1 MKRYIYLLFILF
13 LLNCDNERIVQLPEI
28 ENAKIT
34 EVKDVSPA
42 YIFYDE
48 TQPDSTLFNR
58 KNLIG
63 TTNWLVNVDKRLTL
77 KQAIPHIQYLQDK
90 RKKAS
95 MHKNEDAKNYF
106 TCNDTSMGSLGF
118 VEFTDVNYIFSK
130 NNIDLKTNLKINDL
144 KQIQRT
150 PKDSINFFERLSGI
164 HYVDADLKFGFEN
177 DAYIIFEA
185 PYVLNVSIKK
195 SIFFDYLNSRMENPI
210 LGNTFKFK
218 LHFSS
223 SVSFKEYISIK
234 SYLNKLDNKMY
245 IIESDEFIY

>member
-1 MKRYIYLLFILF
+1 MKRYIHLLFILF
-13 LLNCDNERIVQLPEI
+13 LLNCDKERIVQLPEI

-106 TCNDTSMGSLGF
+106 TCNDTSLGSLGF
-118 VEFTDVNYIFSK
+118 VEFTDVNYI
-130 NNIDLKTNLKINDL
+130 IDIENYK
-144 KQIQRT
+144 
-150 PKDSINFFERLSGI
+150 P
-164 HYVDADLKFGFEN
+164 VD
-177 DAYIIFEA
+177 EA
-185 PYVLNVSIKK
+185 PIDNEIKYVLIH
-195 SIFFDYLNSRMENPI
+195 FFNNDYLNITEFLSDKQTKDQTLEIDKYFNSDLFTEYRKNKNIINISFDIRM
-210 LGNTFKFK
+210 
-218 LHFSS
+218 
-223 SVSFKEYISIK
+223 SFQLYIRLKHKVMDYTNEMSKI
-234 SYLNKLDNKMY
+234 NN
-245 IIESDEFIY
+245 DEFIY

>member
-13 LLNCDNERIVQLPEI
+13 LLNCNNERIVQLPEI

-34 EVKDVSPA
+34 EVEDVSPA

-118 VEFTDVNYIFSK
+118 VEFTDVDYVIDEDPPADNENLCFMLIKSISDIYFSLSVDY
-130 NNIDLKTNLKINDL
+130 NFNFTNADFNPILKI
-144 KQIQRT
+144 IRAEYGQRV
-150 PKDSINFFERLSGI
+150 KIVLIMNSSINFQ
-164 HYVDADLKFGFEN
+164 D
-177 DAYIIFEA
+177 YIT
-185 PYVLNVSIKK
+185 IKNTLQP
-195 SIFFDYLNSRMENPI
+195 FNHI
-210 LGNTFKFK
+210 LFKQ
-218 LHFSS
+218 
-223 SVSFKEYISIK
+223 
-234 SYLNKLDNKMY
+234 
-245 IIESDEFIY
+245 EFIY

>member
-118 VEFTDVNYIFSK
+118 VEFTDVNYIIDINSLEFNEIFNSENKLALIHFISNDFVSVSDFYNDQQTEGDIMKIDSFLRSK
-130 NNIDLKTNLKINDL
+130 SFNKKNDNKIQL
-144 KQIQRT
+144 VFY
-150 PKDSINFFERLSGI
+150 KDISFQQYIRLRYKLSQ
-164 HYVDADLKFGFEN
+164 
-177 DAYIIFEA
+177 
-185 PYVLNVSIKK
+185 VLNDK
-195 SIFFDYLNSRMENPI
+195 SE
-210 LGNTFKFK
+210 
-218 LHFSS
+218 
-223 SVSFKEYISIK
+223 IS
-234 SYLNKLDNKMY
+234 NVE
-245 IIESDEFIY
+245 IIY